1 MQELG
6 QMGPDDIEREPSRR
20 HPRLDLTLFSRVT
33 GQEPREDIDALM
45 HELHDVAEALDRAER
60 KLGAIEALEGI
71 DGAAITAATTH
82 VRLYCRPTGYTLA
95 EADEPPPALGDRLEA
110 DDGTFVVDRFRASPL
125 PGDSRRCAVLV
136 PFGLLRLD
144 DGDPDD

>member
-1 MQELG
+1 M
-6 QMGPDDIEREPSRR
+6 
-20 HPRLDLTLFSRVT
+20 TLFSRVT

-60 KLGAIEALEGI
+60 KLAAIEALEGI
-71 DGAAITAATTH
+71 DGAAMAAATTH
-82 VRLYCRPTGYTLA
+82 VRLYCRPAGYTFA

-110 DDGTFVVDRFRASPL
+110 EDGTFVVDRFQASPL

-136 PFGLLRLD
+136 PVGLLRPEES
-144 DGDPDD
+144 DPDD